1 MKTQTLNTPVVSAPD
16 INVGGNVQNL
26 TKQVDNLQSRYYR
39 ALAPDCEVRTDAD
52 CWYLRAIGYTS
63 FGFIFF
69 PLLFV
74 AAYCVY
80 RAKKCQK
87 GGEA

>member
-1 MKTQTLNTPVVSAPD
+1 MKTQILNTPVVSAPD
-16 INVGGNVQNL
+16 INVTSNVQNL
-26 TKQVDNLQSRYYR
+26 TDQVDTLQTCYYR
-39 ALAPDCEVRTDAD
+39 ALAPDCEIRTDSD
-52 CWYLRAIGYTS
+52 RWYLRAIGYTS

-74 AAYCVY
+74 AAYCVF

-87 GGEA
+87 GSES